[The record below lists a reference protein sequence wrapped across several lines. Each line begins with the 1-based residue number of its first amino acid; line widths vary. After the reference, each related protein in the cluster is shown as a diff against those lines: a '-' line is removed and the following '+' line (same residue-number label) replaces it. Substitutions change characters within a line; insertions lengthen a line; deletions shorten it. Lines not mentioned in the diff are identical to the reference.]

1 MALNENL
8 PIITTGVVGLVTTIA
23 AWSLGGRH
31 KARNEYSDSITA
43 GTDKIVDTSKKLLE
57 TMEAMLEQERERVV
71 VERDHREM
79 CEKALSEHTQLI
91 KELRKEIEDIKKN
104 D

>member
-57 TMEAMLEQERERVV
+57 TMEAMLEQERERVN
-71 VERDHREM
+71 VERDHREL
-79 CEKALSEHTQLI
+79 CESSLKEHKKLLDNL
-91 KELRKEIEDIKKN
+91 KREVEELKKN